1 MILLIDNYDSFTYIL
16 KQYFELSG
24 QTVIVKRNDE
34 VTIKEALGLKPDY
47 LVISPGPATP
57 REAGV
62 SMEMIRAFS
71 GIIPI
76 LGVCLGHQ
84 SIGDVFGGKIIRNY
98 RIMHGKQSPIHHDGK
113 GLFRGLP
120 SPFLAT
126 RYHSLVI
133 ENESFPDSELVITAR
148 TLEGEI
154 MGVRHRQYPIEGV
167 QFHPESFKTE
177 HGLLMIK
184 NFLAST
190 SLGDQ
195 DKVLTDQNNAPT
207 DQNNALTER
216 SRSDELF
223 DIKSLITKVN
233 KREDLTESESVFVA
247 NGIMEGLFSPIQVA
261 TLLAQLAE
269 KGESLS
275 EITGFA
281 RVMREKATA
290 IQRPLNKR
298 VVDTC
303 GTGGDGRH
311 TINVSTLAAIVA
323 AAAGVTIAKHGN
335 RSVSSACGSA
345 DIMERLGLNL
355 KVSPE
360 KTAVILD
367 EVGIAFLFAQSLH
380 AAMKNVAPIRREMGI
395 RTIFN
400 LLGPLT
406 NPANADAQVVGV
418 FSDAY
423 VPLVASVLAELG
435 LNEAFVVHSQDGLDE
450 ISVSAPTTYAHLKNG
465 TITQGVID
473 PKEII
478 GRTYPLTEIA
488 GGSPDINEGLS
499 RDILQNK
506 KAGAMTDVVC
516 LNAGA
521 AIMVSGIADDLKAGY
536 ELAKATLTSGKAWD
550 KLQQWVGATTDTD
563 PFVS

>member
-16 KQYFELSG
+16 KQYFELCG
-24 QTVIVKRNDE
+24 QIVMVKRNDE
-34 VTIKEALGLKPDY
+34 VTIAEAKALKPDY

-57 REAGV
+57 KEAGV
-62 SMEMIRAFS
+62 SMEMIRAFT
-71 GIIPI
+71 GVVPI

-84 SIGDVFGGKIIRNY
+84 SIGDVFGGKVIRNH
-98 RIMHGKQSPIHHDGK
+98 RLMHGKQSPIYHDGK

-133 ENESFPDSELVITAR
+133 EPETFPRDELIVTAQ
-148 TLEGEI
+148 TTEGEI
-154 MGVRHRQYPIEGV
+154 MGVRHIKHRIEGV

-177 HGLLMIK
+177 HGMVMIK
-184 NFLAST
+184 NFLEIEGPAS
-190 SLGDQ
+190 SVVDY
-195 DKVLTDQNNAPT
+195 
-207 DQNNALTER
+207 
-216 SRSDELF
+216 
-223 DIKSLITKVN
+223 DIKSLIQKVS
-233 KREDLTESESVFVA
+233 RLEDLTQEEAVFVA
-247 NGIMEGLFSPIQVA
+247 NGIMEASFSPVQVA
-261 TLLAQLAE
+261 TLLAQLAK
-269 KGESLS
+269 KGEALS

-281 RVMREKATA
+281 KVMRAKATH
-290 IQRPLNKR
+290 IRRPANKR

-345 DIMERLGLNL
+345 DILERLGLNL
-355 KVSPE
+355 MVSPD
-360 KTAVILD
+360 KTASILD

-380 AAMKNVAPIRREMGI
+380 GAMKNVAPIRREMGI

-406 NPANADAQVVGV
+406 NPAHADAQVIGV
-418 FSDAY
+418 FSNEY
-423 VPLVASVLAELG
+423 VPIVAAVLAELG
-435 LNEAFVVHSQDGLDE
+435 TSEALVLHSQDGLDE
-450 ISVSAPTTYAHLKNG
+450 ISVSAPTLFAHLKNG
-465 TITQGVID
+465 NITEGMINPQ
-473 PKEII
+473 EII
-478 GRTYPLTEIA
+478 GRTYAIEDIK
-488 GGSPDINEGLS
+488 GGSPEVNEGLS

-506 KAGAMTDVVC
+506 KWGAMSDVVC

-521 AIMVSGIADDLKAGY
+521 AIMVAGLADNLKEGFEIAKTT
-536 ELAKATLTSGKAWD
+536 LASGKAWS
-550 KLQQWVGATTDTD
+550 KLNEWVVASQEG
-563 PFVS
+563 

>member
-16 KQYFELSG
+16 KQYFELCG
-24 QTVIVKRNDE
+24 QTVVIKRNDE
-34 VTIKEALGLKPDY
+34 VTIKEALALKPDY

-71 GIIPI
+71 GLIPI

-84 SIGDVFGGKIIRNY
+84 AIGDVFGGKIIRNH

-133 ENESFPDSELVITAR
+133 EPQSFPDEELVITAQ
-148 TLEGEI
+148 TQEGEI
-154 MGVRHRQYPIEGV
+154 MGVRHGRYPIEGV

-195 DKVLTDQNNAPT
+195 NNAISDQDNALTDQNK
-207 DQNNALTER
+207 ALTER
-216 SRSDELF
+216 SRSDALF

-233 KREDLTESESVFVA
+233 KRDDLTESESIFVA
-247 NGIMEGLFSPIQVA
+247 NGIMEGLFSSIQVA

-290 IQRPLNKR
+290 IQRPIGRR

-345 DIMERLGLNL
+345 DILERLGLNL
-355 KVSPE
+355 MVPPE
-360 KTAVILD
+360 KTAFILD
-367 EVGIAFLFAQSLH
+367 KVGIAFLFAPSLH
-380 AAMKNVAPIRREMGI
+380 TAMKNVAPIRREMGI

-406 NPANADAQVVGV
+406 NPANADAQVIGV
-418 FSDAY
+418 FSDDY
-423 VPLVASVLAELG
+423 VPLVAAVLDELG
-435 LNEAFVVHSQDGLDE
+435 VNEAFVVHSQDGLDE
-450 ISVSAPTTYAHLKNG
+450 ISVSAPTTFAHLKNKI
-465 TITQGVID
+465 ITKGVID
-473 PKEII
+473 PKDII
-478 GRTYPLTEIA
+478 GRTYALSEIT
-488 GGSPDINEGLS
+488 GGAPEVNEGLS

-506 KAGAMTDVVC
+506 TSGAMSDVVC

-521 AIMVSGIADDLKAGY
+521 AIMVAGLADDLKAGY
-536 ELAKATLTSGKAWD
+536 DLAKATLASGKAWE
-550 KLQQWVGATTDTD
+550 KLIEWVAATTD
-563 PFVS
+563 PSVN